1 MTAVLL
7 DGPTYGRRVR
17 MGWPKTTAVTAERK
31 TEMEIQPGK
40 QMFIDDFFIE
50 SMVGA
55 HRVLNRQEKRTVD
68 QPLHIISPEM
78 LWEKG
83 QATGPVIYDEK
94 NQTFRMYYHGVE
106 NCVCVLES
114 PDGIEEEHRI
124 WQVFARQGRDREQ
137 PPWTTR
143 NTTQPVE
150 FPETHE
156 NWTTDC

>member
-1 MTAVLL
+1 
-7 DGPTYGRRVR
+7 
-17 MGWPKTTAVTAERK
+17 
-31 TEMEIQPGK
+31 
-40 QMFIDDFFIE
+40 
-50 SMVGA
+50 
-55 HRVLNRQEKRTVD
+55 
-68 QPLHIISPEM
+68 M

-83 QATGPVIYDEK
+83 QATGPLIYDEK

-137 PPWTTR
+137 PPWTAR

-156 NWTTDC
+156 NWTTVLSAGIIELLGDGGVNSSGFDGYAALEAIVAAHISHENGGVPVSLPLIGDDLLREFTFT